1 MDNIGQLGQ
10 FAQFGQCGQNWTIWP
25 TLDKLNNKG
34 LEKKNDTIL
43 IKWTEIQF
51 DKWPNRSVENC
62 SKW

>member
-34 LEKKNDTIL
+34 LEKKMTP
-43 IKWTEIQF
+43 F
-51 DKWPNRSVENC
+51 
-62 SKW
+62 